1 MYDCFAHRFQA
12 LSDISSLLG
21 VSCLICVSL
30 GQGSSSFT
38 IKRAILAPLTL
49 QKQNTASK
57 VWIGPSRLLIGPDEH
72 SIILSHVAIY
82 SHYLLG
88 NTVFWVQQCKCMLF
102 LFGDVIT
109 NINTK
114 LSTCE
119 VKKVFTGTCRLPFLA
134 HLVWIICAWINDSR
148 VHRDLRGF
156 KEQSLNDTAW

>member
-57 VWIGPSRLLIGPDEH
+57 V
-72 SIILSHVAIY
+72 
-82 SHYLLG
+82 
-88 NTVFWVQQCKCMLF
+88 
-102 LFGDVIT
+102 
-109 NINTK
+109 
-114 LSTCE
+114 
-119 VKKVFTGTCRLPFLA
+119 
-134 HLVWIICAWINDSR
+134 
-148 VHRDLRGF
+148 
-156 KEQSLNDTAW
+156 